1 MQTGFGFG
9 RKHVLRSPVAVNKGW
24 ISGREHF
31 CRQSFN
37 TSSDNEFVITMSDVF
52 ENVMELAKRR
62 GFIWPTSE
70 CYGAVAGFIDYGP
83 LGAMMKRRIENIWR
97 DFYVIREGY
106 YEIECPTIAQ
116 EAVFIASG
124 HVAGFADKMF
134 QCPHCSEYLRADHV
148 AEGGGIKNA
157 STMKNEEL
165 AAALATCTCPACG
178 KVLWTVQVFQFN
190 LMFKTSIGPGSQR
203 TGYLRPETAQGM
215 FVDFGRL
222 LRFYRDK
229 LPFGAV
235 QIGKSY
241 RNEISPRQGMIRLR
255 EFTQAEAEIFVHPAE
270 KNRHPQFKRYADY
283 KMPLLTW
290 VQQQKCEDAATLSM
304 REAVDN
310 GVIANEYLAYYVALT
325 HEMLVSLG
333 IKPERLR
340 FRQHLPDERAHY
352 ATDCWDAEILSD
364 RFGWVET
371 VGLADR
377 TDYDL
382 NAHAKESGTPMTVF
396 IQYDEPKKT
405 ARRRIIPNMGV
416 LGKLYRN
423 KAKAIFEALKNSTPT
438 ADGADVVVDGEKI
451 HIPADLFEVRDEV
464 VDLRGEDIVP
474 HVIEPSYGIDRMCY
488 AVLEQAYDEDIADG
502 EKRVVM
508 RFSPKVAPLQV
519 AVFPLMTRDGLDTIA
534 GEITRT
540 LHKKGIQ
547 AEYDDSGAIGRR
559 YRRQDEIGTPFA
571 VTVDYDTKENNTV
584 TLRDRDSMKQVR
596 IAIAKLPET
605 VSALVEGSVT
615 FADLG

>member
-1 MQTGFGFG
+1 MKQD
-9 RKHVLRSPVAVNKGW
+9 
-24 ISGREHF
+24 
-31 CRQSFN
+31 CR
-37 TSSDNEFVITMSDVF
+37 DVF
-52 ENVMELAKRR
+52 ENVMDLAKRR

-83 LGAMMKRRIENIWR
+83 LGAMMKRRVENVWR
-97 DFYVIREGY
+97 DFYVIQEGY

-124 HVAGFADKMF
+124 HVKGFSDKMC
-134 QCPHCSEYLRADHV
+134 QCPHCREFLRADHV
-148 AEGGGIKNA
+148 AEAGNIPNP
-157 STMKNEEL
+157 SIMKNEDL
-165 AAALATCTCPACG
+165 AAAITSCKCPVCDE
-178 KVLWTVQVFQFN
+178 VLGTVEVFNFN
-190 LMFKTSIGPGSQR
+190 LMFSTTIGPGSQR

-215 FVDFGRL
+215 FVDFSRL

-255 EFTQAEAEIFVHPAE
+255 EFTQAEAEIFVHPNE
-270 KNRHPQFKRYADY
+270 KNHHPAFSRYADY
-283 KMPLLTW
+283 RMPLLTFI
-290 VQQQKCEDAATLSM
+290 QQQRCEDPVELSM
-304 REAVDN
+304 QEAVDK
-310 GVIANEYLAYYVALT
+310 GIIANEYVAYYVALT
-325 HEMLVSLG
+325 HKLLVTIGVKS
-333 IKPERLR
+333 ERLR

-352 ATDCWDAEILSD
+352 ATDCWDAEVFSA

-371 VGLADR
+371 VGIADR

-382 NAHAKESGTPMTVF
+382 NAHAQQSGTPMTVF
-396 IQYDEPKKT
+396 IQYDQPRKIK
-405 ARRRIIPNMGV
+405 RRRIIPNMSV
-416 LGKLYRN
+416 LGKQYRT
-423 KAKAIFEALKNSTPT
+423 KAKAVFDALVTATPT
-438 ADGADVVVDGEKI
+438 PEGADVEVGGETI
-451 HIPADLFEVRDEV
+451 HIPPDLFEVRDEEI
-464 VDLRGEDIVP
+464 DIRGEDIVP

-502 EKRVVM
+502 EARTVM
-508 RFSPKVAPLQV
+508 HLSPNVAPIQV

-534 GEITRT
+534 REITHAF
-540 LHKKGIQ
+540 HKKGIL

-571 VTVDYDTKENNTV
+571 VTVDYETKENSTV

-596 IAIAKLPET
+596 IPITKLPET
-605 VSALVEGSVT
+605 TVALIDGSIT
-615 FADLG
+615 FSSLK

>member
-1 MQTGFGFG
+1 LKQD
-9 RKHVLRSPVAVNKGW
+9 
-24 ISGREHF
+24 
-31 CRQSFN
+31 CR
-37 TSSDNEFVITMSDVF
+37 DVF
-52 ENVMELAKRR
+52 ENVMDLAKRR

-83 LGAMMKRRIENIWR
+83 LGAMMKRRVENVWR
-97 DFYVIREGY
+97 DFYVIQEGY

-124 HVAGFADKMF
+124 HVKGFSDKMC
-134 QCPHCSEYLRADHV
+134 QCPHCREFLRADHV
-148 AEGGGIKNA
+148 AEAGNIPNP
-157 STMKNEEL
+157 SIMKNEDL
-165 AAALATCTCPACG
+165 AAAITSCKCLVCDE
-178 KVLWTVQVFQFN
+178 VLGTVEVFNFN
-190 LMFKTSIGPGSQR
+190 LMFSTTIGPGSQR

-215 FVDFGRL
+215 FVDFSRL

-255 EFTQAEAEIFVHPAE
+255 EFTQAEAEIFVHPNE
-270 KNRHPQFKRYADY
+270 KNHHPAFSRYADY
-283 KMPLLTW
+283 RMPLLTFI
-290 VQQQKCEDAATLSM
+290 QQQRCEDPVELSM
-304 REAVDN
+304 QEAVDK
-310 GVIANEYLAYYVALT
+310 GIIANEYVAYYVALT
-325 HEMLVSLG
+325 HKLLVTIGVKS
-333 IKPERLR
+333 ERLR

-352 ATDCWDAEILSD
+352 ATDCWDAEVFSA

-371 VGLADR
+371 VGIADR

-382 NAHAKESGTPMTVF
+382 NAHAQQSGTPMTVF
-396 IQYDEPKKT
+396 IQYDQPRKIK
-405 ARRRIIPNMGV
+405 RRRIIPNMSV
-416 LGKLYRN
+416 LGKQYRT
-423 KAKAIFEALKNSTPT
+423 KAKAVFDALVTATPT
-438 ADGADVVVDGEKI
+438 PEGTDVEVGGETI
-451 HIPADLFEVRDEV
+451 HIPMDLFEVRDEEI
-464 VDLRGEDIVP
+464 DIRGEDIVP

-502 EKRVVM
+502 EARTVM
-508 RFSPKVAPLQV
+508 HLSPNVAPIQV

-534 GEITRT
+534 REITHAF
-540 LHKKGIQ
+540 HKNGIL

-571 VTVDYDTKENNTV
+571 VTVDYETRENSTV

-596 IAIAKLPET
+596 IPITKLPET
-605 VSALVEGSVT
+605 TVALINGIIMFSS
-615 FADLG
+615 LK

>member
-1 MQTGFGFG
+1 
-9 RKHVLRSPVAVNKGW
+9 
-24 ISGREHF
+24 
-31 CRQSFN
+31 
-37 TSSDNEFVITMSDVF
+37 
-52 ENVMELAKRR
+52 
-62 GFIWPTSE
+62 
-70 CYGAVAGFIDYGP
+70 
-83 LGAMMKRRIENIWR
+83 MMKRRVENIWR
-97 DFYVIREGY
+97 DFYVIQEGY

-124 HVAGFADKMF
+124 HVKGFSDKMC
-134 QCPHCSEYLRADHV
+134 QCPHCREYLRADHV
-148 AEGGGIKNA
+148 AEGGNIPNA
-157 STMKNEEL
+157 SIMKNEEL
-165 AAALATCTCPACG
+165 AAAITPCKCPACDE
-178 KVLWTVQVFQFN
+178 VLGNVEVFNFN
-190 LMFKTSIGPGSQR
+190 LMFSTTIGPGSQR

-215 FVDFGRL
+215 FVDFSRL

-255 EFTQAEAEIFVHPAE
+255 EFTQAEAEIFVHPNE
-270 KNRHPQFKRYADY
+270 KNHHPSFKRYADY
-283 KMPLLTW
+283 PMPLLTHI
-290 VQQQKCEDAATLSM
+290 QQQKCEDPVEISM
-304 REAVDN
+304 REAVDK
-310 GVIANEYLAYYVALT
+310 GIIANEYVAYYVALT
-325 HEMLVSLG
+325 HELLVTIG

-352 ATDCWDAEILSD
+352 ATDCWDAEVYSR

-371 VGLADR
+371 VGIADR

-382 NAHAKESGTPMTVF
+382 NAHAKQSGTPMTVF
-396 IQYDEPKKT
+396 IQYNEPKKT
-405 ARRRIIPNMGV
+405 ERRRIIPNMSV
-416 LGKLYRN
+416 LGKQYRT
-423 KAKAIFEALKNSTPT
+423 KAKAIFDALITAMPTPE
-438 ADGADVVVDGEKI
+438 GADIEVDGEKI
-451 HIPADLFEVRDEV
+451 HIPANLFEVRDEV
-464 VDLRGEDIVP
+464 IDIRGEDIVP

-502 EKRVVM
+502 EARTVM
-508 RFSPKVAPLQV
+508 HLSPNVAPVQV

-534 GEITRT
+534 HEITRT
-540 LHKKGIQ
+540 FHKKGIL

-596 IAIAKLPET
+596 ITIAKLPET
-605 VSALVEGSVT
+605 IGALVDGSIT
-615 FADLG
+615 FTSLKP

>member
-1 MQTGFGFG
+1 VIQG
-9 RKHVLRSPVAVNKGW
+9 
-24 ISGREHF
+24 SG
-31 CRQSFN
+31 
-37 TSSDNEFVITMSDVF
+37 DVF
-52 ENVMELAKRR
+52 ENVMELARRR

-83 LGAMMKRRIENIWR
+83 LGAMMKRRIEDIWR
-97 DFYVIREGY
+97 EFYVIREGY

-124 HVAGFADKMF
+124 HVAGFADKMC
-134 QCPHCSEYLRADHV
+134 QCPHCREYLRADHV

-157 STMKNEEL
+157 ATMPNEDL
-165 AAALATCTCPACG
+165 AAALSSCRCLACEE
-178 KVLWTVQVFQFN
+178 VLGIVDVFQFN

-215 FVDFGRL
+215 FVDFARL

-235 QIGKSY
+235 QIGKSF

-270 KNRHPQFKRYADY
+270 KNRHPRFARYAGY
-283 KMPLLTW
+283 SMPLLTF
-290 VQQQKCEDAATLSM
+290 VQQQKCEDAVTM
-304 REAVDN
+304 TMQEAVEK
-310 GVIANEYLAYYVALT
+310 GVIANQYLAYNVALT
-325 HEMLVSLG
+325 HEMLVSIG

-340 FRQHLPDERAHY
+340 FRQHLPNERAHY

-382 NAHAKESGTPMTVF
+382 KAHAKQSGTPMTVY
-396 IQYDEPKKT
+396 IQYDEPKKVP
-405 ARRRIIPNMGV
+405 RRRIIPNMSV
-416 LGKLYRN
+416 LGKQYRT
-423 KAKAIFEALKNSTPT
+423 KAKAIFAALEKAEPT
-438 ADGADVVVDGEKI
+438 KDGADVTVEGEKI
-451 HIPADLFEVRDEV
+451 HIPADLFEVRDEI
-464 VDLRGEDIVP
+464 VDVRGEDIVP

-488 AVLEQAYDEDIADG
+488 AVLEQAYDEDTADG

-508 RFSPKVAPLQV
+508 RLSPKVAPVQV
-519 AVFPLMTRDGLDTIA
+519 AVFPLMARDGLDTIA
-534 GEITRT
+534 DGITHT
-540 LHKKGIQ
+540 LHRKGIM

-571 VTVDYDTKENNTV
+571 VTVDYDTKEDNTV
-584 TLRDRDSMKQVR
+584 TLRDRDTMKQVR
-596 IAIAKLPET
+596 ISIDILPNVVTGLIA
-605 VSALVEGSVT
+605 GSGT
-615 FADLG
+615 FGDLIQRS